1 MLANL
6 GRISKPFDRARRKFL
21 KLFPRRF
28 HDETMAW
35 ERDYKWEAHREWELF
50 LNADAL
56 AEALHMEHFQEI
68 AMRAVRI
75 ESGRSRLFS
84 FEKMALRDAVR
95 SNAGAKIFA
104 EGLYQYLHGKKPL
117 EQRFVDWISAIE
129 CLPRK
134 QTLS

>member
-1 MLANL
+1 M
-6 GRISKPFDRARRKFL
+6 
-21 KLFPRRF
+21 
-28 HDETMAW
+28 
-35 ERDYKWEAHREWELF
+35 
-50 LNADAL
+50 
-56 AEALHMEHFQEI
+56 HMEHFQEI

-75 ESGRSRLFS
+75 ESGRSFLFS
-84 FEKMALRDAVR
+84 FENMALRDAVR